1 LSEFRKTAEKQTETI
16 TELNRTIEQLRADN
30 AELKRL
36 LFGRKSERLIEGKLP
51 SIQSE
56 VRRVVEMEE
65 LFGLETDEAE
75 KAVLESKSKGERES
89 ERLSQSERR
98 SRGRK
103 NSEEERRKRRG
114 ARRNL
119 PVVRERVLVNPEQLP
134 EGYRLEDFRELGEG
148 EVVRRL
154 EHVREHLVMTEY
166 VLQTLVSKD
175 GAHIVKASSPPAV
188 AEGGHYGPGIY
199 ANVVV
204 SKCDDSLPLYR
215 MEKIF
220 ERDGFRIA
228 RSVLCNIF
236 HRSAELLSPI
246 AERLVEISVA
256 DIYLHMD
263 ETPQPVIDDGAC
275 RRGWI
280 WALVSSYAIA
290 YKFSRTRAGEMP
302 ENLLNGTNGFLHTDA
317 YAGYNSSTKE
327 GRTAVRCWSHN
338 RRNFYKALPTARAEA
353 REMLDMIVNLY
364 RVEYKAAEL
373 DVLGTDAHLFLRRTG
388 SKKITDEIRGWLE
401 KQQPL
406 HAPKSP
412 IGKAISYA
420 IKNWDA
426 LTVFL
431 DDPKL
436 LLDNN
441 LAENALRIFALGRK
455 NFLFVGHDEAGEN
468 LAILQTV
475 VSTCRLHDVN
485 PYDYIKD
492 VLIRIQTHPA
502 SRIDELLPMNWKP
515 PDSASASSS
524 PPAPS

>member
-1 LSEFRKTAEKQTETI
+1 MYEQQLETLK
-16 TELNRTIEQLRADN
+16 ELNRTIEQLRADN
-30 AELKRL
+30 GELKRL
-36 LFGRKSERLIEGKLP
+36 LFGRKSERLKEGKLP

-65 LFGLETDEAE
+65 LFGLDTDETE
-75 KAVLESKSKGERES
+75 KAALDSKPEADAES
-89 ERLSQSERR
+89 EKLSQKKRR

-103 NSEEERRKRRG
+103 KSEPERKKRRG
-114 ARRNL
+114 LRKTL
-119 PVVRERVLVNPEQLP
+119 PVVRERVMVNPEQLP
-134 EGYRLEDFRELGEG
+134 EGYTLEDFREMGKG
-148 EVVRRL
+148 EVIHRI

-175 GAHIVKASSPPAV
+175 GAHIVKAPSPPAV
-188 AEGGHYGPGIY
+188 TEGSHYGPGIY
-199 ANVVV
+199 AHVVV

-220 ERDGFRIA
+220 ERDGFQVA

-236 HRSAELLSPI
+236 HRTAELLSPI
-246 AERLVEISVA
+246 ADRLVAMSVA
-256 DIYLHMD
+256 DTYLHMD

-290 YKFSRTRAGEMP
+290 YKFSRTRAGDTP
-302 ENLLNGTNGFLHTDA
+302 ESLLSGTDGFLLTDA
-317 YAGYNSSTKE
+317 YAGYNKSTKK
-327 GRTAVRCWSHN
+327 GRTPVRCWSHN

-364 RVEYKAAEL
+364 RIEYKAAEL
-373 DVLGTDAHLFLRRTG
+373 DILGTDAHLYLRQTE
-388 SKKITDEIRGWLE
+388 SKKITDEIFEWLT
-401 KQQPL
+401 KQKPL

-420 IKNWDA
+420 LKNWDA
-426 LTVFL
+426 LKVFL

-475 VSTCRLHDVN
+475 VSTCRLHEVN

-515 PDSASASSS
+515 PPDRASDSL
-524 PPAPS
+524 PAPG